1 MFNDKTM
8 KKSYDKPTIHI
19 ITLQHSTQL
28 LQARQKGRFTDEA
41 PAGGWG
47 VAQSKGWK
55 STDFWGNEEE

>member
-1 MFNDKTM
+1 M
-8 KKSYDKPTIHI
+8 KKSYNKPAIRI

-28 LQARQKGRFTDEA
+28 LLASKKQGQFTDNA

-47 VAQSKGWK
+47 GAQSKGWK